1 MIFHKEYKKNNI
13 IHMMICIQKKR
24 ENKLRNIERIYE
36 KSRLKEK
43 RKISKK
49 EKNKNKFGLKSNK
62 K

>member
-1 MIFHKEYKKNNI
+1 MIFHKEYKNNNI